1 MNARRRM
8 WPVVIVASTAL
19 TLTAAVGVTV
29 ASRSDDRPL
38 QVGGITEVPI
48 VAEVAGDP
56 TQGWTSDPFGGGAI
70 PKDYL
75 TVGGGGRTMP
85 DPIGGGVAVPKGYGT
100 SPG

>member
-1 MNARRRM
+1 M

-19 TLTAAVGVTV
+19 TLTAAAGITV
-29 ASRSDDRPL
+29 AARSDDRPL
-38 QVGGITEVPI
+38 QVGGITETADIP
-48 VAEVAGDP
+48 EVTHDL

-75 TVGGGGRTMP
+75 TVGGDGSTMP